1 MAVVHGM
8 QQEFA
13 LPAAL
18 LHGKA
23 QLLADAAGAHCILG
37 KQNRVVVLQCIAYT
51 VRQRV
56 KLRQLDAVR
65 LHAMLGQQIL
75 GGNDLLGLGTVA
87 DKRDTCAIDR
97 VQHIVACASAGFSP
111 PRA

>member
-1 MAVVHGM
+1 M
-8 QQEFA
+8 
-13 LPAAL
+13 
-18 LHGKA
+18 
-23 QLLADAAGAHCILG
+23 
-37 KQNRVVVLQCIAYT
+37 LQCIAHT

-87 DKRDTCAIDR
+87 DKRDTCAIDG
-97 VQHIVACASAGFSP
+97 VQQIVARACAGQRRQCGVLAAAGIADH
-111 PRA
+111 PRAVCLAHKIGQPVAQLRIVGGGKNRDVHI